1 MGKEFSFLQ
10 LALTGLHERPAY
22 ALQAM
27 TNRTSQDELCR
38 NYMGAVIFHMPQ
50 RIIFVEPLIMKCLI
64 VDDNKMARMALK
76 QLVSQIHSL
85 ELIAECTN
93 AIEAYNQL
101 GSNAVDLLFLDIEMP
116 DISGIDLIKKLG
128 NKKPL
133 IIFTTAKKEYAVEA
147 FELNV
152 VDYLVKPVSQAR
164 LLQAVE
170 KAQEALDSNKEEVK
184 IEEQGFVFVK
194 DNGMLKRISIEDILF
209 LEAMGDYV
217 KVHTPQKFHVV
228 HATLKSIEEK
238 LPASK
243 FLRVHRSYIVAI
255 NKIDFIQEG
264 TITIGKTTIPVAD
277 THKTNLNKRLNL
289 L

>member
-1 MGKEFSFLQ
+1 
-10 LALTGLHERPAY
+10 
-22 ALQAM
+22 
-27 TNRTSQDELCR
+27 
-38 NYMGAVIFHMPQ
+38 
-50 RIIFVEPLIMKCLI
+50 MKCLI

-76 QLVSQIHSL
+76 QLVSQLQNL
-85 ELIAECTN
+85 EVTAECAS

-101 GSNAVDLLFLDIEMP
+101 SASPVDLLFLDIEMP
-116 DISGIDLIKKLG
+116 DMSGIDLIKKLG
-128 NKKPL
+128 SKKPL
-133 IIFTTAKKEYAVEA
+133 IVFTTAKKDYAVEA

-152 VDYLVKPVSQAR
+152 VDYLVKPVSQGR
-164 LLQAVE
+164 LVQAVE
-170 KAQEALDSNKEEVK
+170 KAQEALDSDKEEVK

-194 DNGMLKRISIEDILF
+194 DNGMLKRIAIDDILY

-238 LPASK
+238 LPGTK
-243 FLRVHRSYIVAI
+243 FLRVHRSFIVAI

-277 THKTNLNKRLNL
+277 THKAALSKRLNL

>member
-1 MGKEFSFLQ
+1 
-10 LALTGLHERPAY
+10 
-22 ALQAM
+22 
-27 TNRTSQDELCR
+27 
-38 NYMGAVIFHMPQ
+38 
-50 RIIFVEPLIMKCLI
+50 MKCII

-76 QLVSQIHSL
+76 QLVLQVNNL
-85 ELIAECTN
+85 ELVAECIDAEDALDTLN
-93 AIEAYNQL
+93 NVQI
-101 GSNAVDLLFLDIEMP
+101 DLLLLDIEMP
-116 DISGIDLIKKLG
+116 GMTGLDLTKKLG
-128 NKKPL
+128 NSTPL
-133 IIFTTAKKEYAVEA
+133 IIFTTAKTDYAVEA

-152 VDYLVKPVSQAR
+152 VDYLVKPIALPR
-164 LLQAVE
+164 FRQAVE
-170 KAQEALDSNKEEVK
+170 KAQETMESTKEEMKV
-184 IEEQGFVFVK
+184 EEQAFVFVK
-194 DNGMLKRISIEDILF
+194 DNGVLKRIAIDDILF

-255 NKIDFIQEG
+255 NKIDYIQEG

-277 THKTNLNKRLNL
+277 THKANLGKRLNL

>member
-1 MGKEFSFLQ
+1 
-10 LALTGLHERPAY
+10 
-22 ALQAM
+22 
-27 TNRTSQDELCR
+27 
-38 NYMGAVIFHMPQ
+38 
-50 RIIFVEPLIMKCLI
+50 MKCII

-76 QLVSQIHSL
+76 QLVLQVNNL
-85 ELIAECTN
+85 ELVAECIDAEDALDTLN
-93 AIEAYNQL
+93 NVQI
-101 GSNAVDLLFLDIEMP
+101 DLLLLDIEMP
-116 DISGIDLIKKLG
+116 GMTGLDLTKKLG
-128 NKKPL
+128 NSTPL
-133 IIFTTAKKEYAVEA
+133 IIFTTAKTDYAVEA

-152 VDYLVKPVSQAR
+152 VDYLVKPIALPR
-164 LLQAVE
+164 FRQAVE
-170 KAQEALDSNKEEVK
+170 KAQETLESTKEEMKV
-184 IEEQGFVFVK
+184 EEQAFVFVK
-194 DNGMLKRISIEDILF
+194 DNGVLKRIAIDDILF

-255 NKIDFIQEG
+255 NKIDYIQEG

-277 THKTNLNKRLNL
+277 THKANLGKRLNL

>member
-1 MGKEFSFLQ
+1 
-10 LALTGLHERPAY
+10 
-22 ALQAM
+22 
-27 TNRTSQDELCR
+27 
-38 NYMGAVIFHMPQ
+38 
-50 RIIFVEPLIMKCLI
+50 MKCLI

-76 QLVSQIHSL
+76 QMVGQIQTL
-85 ELIAECTN
+85 ELTAECEN
-93 AIEAYNQL
+93 AMEAYNQL
-101 GSNAVDLLFLDIEMP
+101 GSSHVDLLFLDIEMP
-116 DISGIDLIKKLG
+116 EISGIDLIKKLG

-133 IIFTTAKKEYAVEA
+133 IIFTTAKKDYAVEA

-152 VDYLVKPVSQAR
+152 VDYLVKPVTQSR

-170 KAQEALDSNKEEVK
+170 KAQETLDSDKEEVK

-194 DNGMLKRISIEDILF
+194 DNGMLKRISIDDILF

-277 THKTNLNKRLNL
+277 THKANLNKRLNL